1 MVDEPGLPPPR
12 SLPSKIGR
20 YRIVARIGRGAMGV
34 VYSAVDEV
42 MGRQIALKVLMADLE
57 GEPET
62 RARFYREAQAAA
74 RLLHPNII
82 TVHDAGEEN
91 GRSFIAMEL
100 LQGVP
105 LATYLKRPEAVSLER
120 KLDLMIQFCEGLAA
134 AHTAGVIHRDL
145 KPNNLFVETDGLLK
159 ILDFGVARFTDS
171 NMTATGTMLGTPDY
185 MSPEQARGAQ
195 VDARSD
201 IFSAGAVFYFMLAG
215 RKPFP
220 GPDLPAILHQLQ
232 HDEPAPLQAVP
243 AELAAIVSHA
253 MAKSPAQRPMRIE
266 HLLSSLVRFR
276 RQHQAEIRRVVL
288 AVRAR
293 LEEVEGLVR
302 SLDKA
307 SAVLGLSDGSPAETL
322 HRLRDSFPSFRNRSA
337 AVEPGAFE
345 WSAVTAVLHDVE
357 ARRDELAALLEN
369 RRSLGAGLTRA
380 EELLASGDAQAAL
393 LATETVLAACPG
405 AARAAQLAD
414 VCRPLA
420 REQQVRAQRVSD
432 LLDGARA
439 ALEIQDGATAA
450 ARCQEALALEP
461 AHAAAAALLEDAQHI
476 VALEQ
481 RRVALAVQRLV
492 DRALDAVARR
502 SFDEAEGNLREAEAM
517 QRDAPAIAVGR
528 QRLAQERAAAEAE
541 ARLRQLTA
549 EEIKRARA
557 SFRRGRYEEAL
568 QQLTAFLEIEP
579 SAQDAARELDHLRAL
594 NTAIGAA
601 LEAARARVRQLLTTA
616 STAARDDRLDAA
628 LSATREAVR
637 LAPTSAEAS
646 QMLDMLLRQ
655 QLAARLAQERAQSR
669 DQRSREC
676 QPLLAAARDALER
689 GYLAIALDA
698 ALAARRIAPDDPE
711 IAPLVD
717 KIQRQLNADDP
728 QTYALSSLPWH
739 EPAPAAPEKPVQGPE
754 EGGVFDWAAH
764 LFRMG
769 LRRRKV

>member
-1 MVDEPGLPPPR
+1 
-12 SLPSKIGR
+12 
-20 YRIVARIGRGAMGV
+20 MGV

-105 LATYLKRPEAVSLER
+105 LAAYLKRPEAVSLER
-120 KLDLMIQFCEGLAA
+120 KLDLMIQVCEGLAA

-232 HDEPAPLQAVP
+232 HDEPEPLRAVP
-243 AELAAIVSHA
+243 ADLAAIVSQA

-276 RQHQAEIRRVVL
+276 RQHQTEIRRVVQ

-293 LEEVEGLVR
+293 LEEVESLVG
-302 SLDKA
+302 SLDQA
-307 SAVLGLSDGSPAETL
+307 SAVLGLSDGSPAATL
-322 HRLRDSFPSFRNRSA
+322 HRLRDAFPSFRNRSA
-337 AVEPGAFE
+337 TEPGAFE
-345 WSAVTAVLHDVE
+345 WAAVTALLHDVE
-357 ARRDELAALLEN
+357 AQRHELSALLEN
-369 RRSLGAGLTRA
+369 RRSLGASLARA

-393 LATETVLAACPG
+393 LAMETVVAACPG

-420 REQQVRAQRVSD
+420 REQQVRAQRVSN

-450 ARCQEALALEP
+450 ARCQEALAIEP
-461 AHAAAAALLEDAQHI
+461 AHAAAAALLRDAQHL

-481 RRVALAVQRLV
+481 RRVTLAVQRLV

-502 SFDEAEGNLREAEAM
+502 SFDEAEGYLRDAETM

-528 QRLAQERAAAEAE
+528 QRLAQERAATEAE
-541 ARLRQLTA
+541 ARLQQVTA
-549 EEIKRARA
+549 EEIRRARA
-557 SFRRGRYEEAL
+557 SFRRGRYDEAL

-579 SAQDAARELDHLRAL
+579 SAQDAARELDHLRSL
-594 NTAIGAA
+594 NTAISAA
-601 LEAARARVRQLLTTA
+601 LEGARARVRQLLSTA

-628 LSATREAVR
+628 LAAAREAVT

-655 QLAARLAQERAQSR
+655 QLAARLAQERAHSR

-676 QPLLAAARDALER
+676 QTLLTASRGALER

-717 KIQRQLNADDP
+717 KIQRQVNADDP
-728 QTYALSSLPWH
+728 QTYALTSLPWP
-739 EPAPAAPEKPVQGPE
+739 EAAPAAPEKPADGSE

-764 LFRMG
+764 LFRLG